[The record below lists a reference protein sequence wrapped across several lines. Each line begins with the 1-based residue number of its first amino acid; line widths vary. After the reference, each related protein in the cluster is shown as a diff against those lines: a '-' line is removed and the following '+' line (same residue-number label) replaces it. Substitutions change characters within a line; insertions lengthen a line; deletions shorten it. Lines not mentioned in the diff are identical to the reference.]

1 MNCNNVKPINLL
13 DEGTLRKYIKDT
25 VRSTLEEMLLYEMAF
40 DLKTYKD
47 RIRSHAIEI
56 ARNWCLVRYTFY
68 NEQFLQLR
76 KHWMTE
82 LKTHLTA
89 LAIAKVSTKNQSDT
103 KYKAFLSVWAEF
115 EFDRD
120 EYSIS
125 GQIANKFEDENIDIH
140 TDTFATIVNEFKNEA
155 RHIADV
161 IASGDRIKVN
171 NYVNNLCNKE

>member
-1 MNCNNVKPINLL
+1 MV
-13 DEGTLRKYIKDT
+13 
-25 VRSTLEEMLLYEMAF
+25 F

-47 RIRSHAIEI
+47 RIRNHAIEI

-82 LKTHLTA
+82 LKTHLTT

-125 GQIANKFEDENIDIH
+125 GQIANKFEIGRAACRER
-140 TDTFATIVNEFKNEA
+140 V
-155 RHIADV
+155 
-161 IASGDRIKVN
+161 
-171 NYVNNLCNKE
+171 

>member
-1 MNCNNVKPINLL
+1 MDNNESLNLL
-13 DEGTLRKYIKDT
+13 DEGTLRQYIKDT
-25 VRSTLEEMLLYEMAF
+25 VHSTVEEMLLNEMAF

-47 RIRSHAIEI
+47 RIRNHAIQI
-56 ARNWCLVRYTFY
+56 ATNWCLVRYTFY
-68 NEQFLQLR
+68 NENFLQLR
-76 KHWMTE
+76 NHWMSE

-89 LAIAKVSTKNQSDT
+89 LAIAKVTTKNQSDT
-103 KYKAFLSVWAEF
+103 KYRAVLSVWAEF

-125 GQIANKFEDENIDIH
+125 GQIANKFETEGIDIH
-140 TDTFATIVNEFKNEA
+140 TDTFATIVDEFKNET

-171 NYVNNLCNKE
+171 EYVNNLCN